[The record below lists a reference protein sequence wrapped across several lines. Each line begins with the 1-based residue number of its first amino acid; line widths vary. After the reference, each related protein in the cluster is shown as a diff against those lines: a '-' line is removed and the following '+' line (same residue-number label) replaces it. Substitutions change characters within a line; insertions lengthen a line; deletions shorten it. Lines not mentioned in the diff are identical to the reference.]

1 MSFCSFTC
9 FLSLLATRPVVALQ
23 QLLLLPCT
31 SAFLSHIRKHFLCQ
45 LRLHFIVLQQSLAR
59 VACASASSCCCSS
72 TSLCSM
78 FCVFLHACHA
88 SLPPLAFHW
97 VSGSLGFGL
106 TARLKLRL
114 SIAFNSLYSWR
125 FDLSLTTNRE
135 TETESKD
142 REREKEEKRKTYN

>member
-9 FLSLLATRPVVALQ
+9 CLSLLATRPVAALQ

-59 VACASASSCCCSS
+59 VACASASSCCCSV
-72 TSLCSM
+72 LC
-78 FCVFLHACHA
+78 FVFSCTLATPH
-88 SLPPLAFHW
+88 SPPLAFHW

-135 TETESKD
+135 TETESKNRK
-142 REREKEEKRKTYN
+142 REREEKRKTYN